1 VNRIFAIAGLEP
13 AHAPD
18 NPSQA
23 GTLPMSKLLHTK
35 AASLR
40 FSPSYWLCVVLSA
53 YVSLQLV
60 APGILVAHGS

>member
-18 NPSQA
+18 NPSQV
-23 GTLPMSKLLHTK
+23 GTLPMSKLLRTK

-40 FSPSYWLCVVLSA
+40 FSPSYWLCVVLGA

-60 APGILVAHGS
+60 APGVLIGYGS